1 MDWIAFSIV
10 MGCLLVSAFFA
21 ASETALTGASRASML
36 RLSKQGNSD
45 AAVVSSLIGMR
56 ERLIGALL
64 LGNNIANI
72 GASALATGIFTAWFG
87 EVGVLYA
94 TGVMTVMVV
103 IFAEVL
109 PKTIAINAPDRLAL
123 MVARPMRLTIL
134 ILGPMLTVIET
145 VVVALMKML
154 GIKIGANQAI
164 LSPTERLRGA
174 VDLLHHEGKVE
185 KHDRDMFGGLL
196 DLRELQVS
204 DVMIH
209 RTEMVMINADLPPEE
224 LVREVLATEY
234 TRIPLW
240 RDKPENIIGVLH
252 AKDLLRAIR
261 ASEGDTSRIDVS
273 TIALPPW
280 FVPEMRPVS
289 EQLKAFHRRKTH
301 FALVVDEYG
310 EVEGLVTLEDILEEI
325 VGDISDE
332 HDVVVAGVRA
342 QPDGSVVVDGSVPIR
357 DLNRAMDWRL
367 PDGEAT
373 TVAGLVIHEARSI
386 PDRGQSFTFHGFRFR
401 VLRRER
407 NRITALRIVAVPR
420 EAEIE
425 DEKKP
430 KRAGTAF

>member
-1 MDWIAFSIV
+1 
-10 MGCLLVSAFFA
+10 
-21 ASETALTGASRASML
+21 ML
-36 RLSKQGNSD
+36 RLSKHGVKEAD
-45 AAVVSSLIGMR
+45 VVSSLIAMR

-72 GASALATGIFTAWFG
+72 GASALATGIFTSWFG
-87 EVGVLYA
+87 DVGVLYA

-109 PKTIAINAPDRLAL
+109 PKTIAISAPDRVSLL
-123 MVARPMRLTIL
+123 VARPMRLTL
-134 ILGPMLTVIET
+134 YVLGPLLTVIEA
-145 VVVALMKML
+145 VVRLLIRMF
-154 GIKIGANQAI
+154 GIKIGANQPI
-164 LSPTERLRGA
+164 LSPFERLRGA

-185 KHDRDMFGGLL
+185 KQDRDMLGGLL

-204 DVMIH
+204 DVMVH
-209 RTEMVMINADLPPEE
+209 RTEMVLVNADLPPEE
-224 LVREVLATEY
+224 LVREVLASEY

-261 ASEGDTSRIDVS
+261 ASDGDMSRIDVS
-273 TIALPPW
+273 SIALPPW
-280 FVPEMRPVS
+280 FVPEMRSVS
-289 EQLKAFHRRKTH
+289 EQLKAFRRRKTH

-310 EVEGLVTLEDILEEI
+310 EVEGMVTLEDILEEI

-332 HDVVVAGVRA
+332 QDVVVAGVRA

-357 DLNRAMDWRL
+357 DLNRAMDWDL
-367 PDGEAT
+367 PDEEAT

-386 PDRGQSFTFHGFRFR
+386 PERGQSFTFHGFRFR

-420 EAEIE
+420 EAEVE
-425 DEKKP
+425 EKKP

>member
-1 MDWIAFSIV
+1 MNWFTFSIMV
-10 MGCLLVSAFFA
+10 ALLGMSAFFA

-45 AAVVSSLIGMR
+45 ADVVSSLIEMR
-56 ERLIGALL
+56 QRLIGALL

-72 GASALATGIFTAWFG
+72 GASALATGIFTTWFG

-94 TGVMTVMVV
+94 TAVMTILVV

-109 PKTIAINAPDRLAL
+109 PKTIAINAPDRVSLA
-123 MVARPMRLTIL
+123 VARPMRITMYV
-134 ILGPMLTVIET
+134 LGPLVTVIEA
-145 VVVALMKML
+145 VVRVLMRLFGFKV
-154 GIKIGANQAI
+154 GANQPI

-174 VDLLHHEGKVE
+174 VDLLHHEGKFE
-185 KHDRDMFGGLL
+185 KQDRDMLGGLL

-209 RTEMVMINADLPPEE
+209 RTEMVMVNADLPAEE
-224 LVREVLATEY
+224 LVQEVLASEY

-261 ASEGDTSRIDVS
+261 ASDGDTSRIDVS
-273 TIALPPW
+273 AIALPPW

-289 EQLKAFHRRKTH
+289 EQLKAFRRRKTH

-357 DLNRAMDWRL
+357 DLNRAMDWSL
-367 PDGEAT
+367 PDEEAT

-386 PDRGQSFTFHGFRFR
+386 PERGQSFTFHGFRFR

-407 NRITALRIVAVPR
+407 NRITALRIVPVPR
-420 EAEIE
+420 EAEME
-425 DEKKP
+425 EAKP